1 MAQKRRTSRLT
12 LVFAG
17 AFFVALIVVIAV
29 ATMPAT
35 VLASR
40 LPTMNPDLSMRGAEG
55 SVWNG
60 SGRIAFRA
68 VDLGTLNWQVD
79 PWSLITFS
87 PQASLALAADSHRAS
102 GVVRI
107 PNQQQLEIDDLQ
119 FEMTAERLR
128 QLQVVDFGTLL
139 GQLSGHFRRV
149 RFDQQSG
156 LTQLVGEARWHDAG
170 WQSDIV
176 VRLSDLEVIF
186 PPGLSS
192 PVGDVRDLGGPL
204 QVQGTIQFS
213 GRQAMTRLEL
223 LSRGQDARID
233 EALNWIGQPTAN
245 GGRYL
250 EINSAF

>member
-1 MAQKRRTSRLT
+1 MAKKRRTNRLA
-12 LVFAG
+12 LVLA
-17 AFFVALIVVIAV
+17 AVFFLVLVVAIAV

-40 LPTMNPDLSMRGAEG
+40 LPSVNPDLTMRGAEG

-68 VDLGTLNWQVD
+68 VDLGTLSWQVK
-79 PWSLITFS
+79 PWSVVTFS
-87 PQASLALAADSHRAS
+87 PQASLTLQDDQHQAS
-102 GVVRI
+102 AVVRA
-107 PNQQQLEIDDLQ
+107 PSQQQLEIDNLQ
-119 FEMTAERLR
+119 FEMNAERLR

-139 GQLSGHFRRV
+139 GQLSGQFDRV
-149 RFDQQSG
+149 RFDQQVG
-156 LTQLVGEARWHDAG
+156 LTELVGVARWHNAG

-176 VRLSDLEVIF
+176 VRLSDLEATF
-186 PPGLSS
+186 SPGLNS

-204 QVQGTIQFS
+204 QVQGTIEFS
-213 GRQAMTRLEL
+213 GRQATTRLQL
-223 LSRGQDARID
+223 LGRGQDSRID

-250 EINSAF
+250 EIDSAF